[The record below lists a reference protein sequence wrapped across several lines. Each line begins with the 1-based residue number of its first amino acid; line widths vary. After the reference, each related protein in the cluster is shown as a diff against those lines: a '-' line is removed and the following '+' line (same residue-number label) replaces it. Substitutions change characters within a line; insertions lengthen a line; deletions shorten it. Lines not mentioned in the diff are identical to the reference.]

1 MTLNYLVDHEGQ
13 PETMNLGNNSL
24 VNTDCDEINEEIWT
38 KKGLGGKVVNVISV
52 TILVEEKD

>member
-1 MTLNYLVDHEGQ
+1 MRDNLNLV
-13 PETMNLGNNSL
+13 NNSL

-38 KKGLGGKVVNVISV
+38 RKGLGGKVVNVIGV